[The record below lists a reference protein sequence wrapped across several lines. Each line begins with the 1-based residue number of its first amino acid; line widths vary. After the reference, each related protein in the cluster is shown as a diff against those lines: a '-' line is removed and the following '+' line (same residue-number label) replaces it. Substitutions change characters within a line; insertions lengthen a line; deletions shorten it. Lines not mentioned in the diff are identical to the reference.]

1 MGNSSS
7 NENVLQQYEGNIEII
22 EPLNLRDDEMEDDEI
37 QEETDD
43 ENDESDDEFY
53 DADEFN
59 DQRVKQKYTTP
70 IFIARF
76 IDAMF
81 VRKIW
86 SPSFSSP
93 YANHIKYIN

>member
-7 NENVLQQYEGNIEII
+7 NESVLQQYEGNIEII
-22 EPLNLRDDEMEDDEI
+22 EPLNLGDDEMEDDEI

-43 ENDESDDEFY
+43 ENNESEDEFY

-70 IFIARF
+70 IFVASNFHMPHPCGI
-76 IDAMF
+76 
-81 VRKIW
+81 KI
-86 SPSFSSP
+86 
-93 YANHIKYIN
+93 YQCNVHT